1 MTRSRVTLS
10 EAAVSDILD
19 QSDWYRVQSGLKLAR
34 RWEQAV
40 SNAIVRISRNP
51 RIGANC
57 SFKAAELRDVRR
69 TTIQKFPKHLLFYHV
84 QDDQIVVL
92 RVIHG
97 ARDLESLF

>member
-1 MTRSRVTLS
+1 MTKARVTLS

-19 QSDWYRVQSGLKLAR
+19 QSDWYTLQSGPKLAR

-51 RIGANC
+51 RIGAIC
-57 SFKAAELRDVRR
+57 SFKTAELRDVHRS
-69 TTIQKFPKHLLFYHV
+69 TIQKFPKHLLFY
-84 QDDQIVVL
+84 QLQGDQLVVL

>member
-1 MTRSRVTLS
+1 VTRVRVTIS
-10 EAAVSDILD
+10 EIAVSDILD
-19 QSDWYRVQSGLKLAR
+19 QSDWYREQSGAKLAR

-51 RIGANC
+51 HIGAKC
-57 SFKAAELRDVRR
+57 SFKTAELSDVRR
-69 TTIQKFPKHLLFYHV
+69 TIIQKFPKHLLFY
-84 QDDQIVVL
+84 QAQNDQLVVL